1 MPQYHSLYMLSNV
14 LSGSNIFGV
23 TVTLWDFSNLM
34 QNSSAKRA
42 RLIWNK
48 VPHKKY
54 KNSSTVLWETF
65 RRVQEEG
72 KHNSILYKRS
82 NAQGA
87 SWSHRLLFFL
97 HSFVWSYSE
106 LFLNFWPTA
115 GGGWPHWTINLDV
128 VVSHESFLAALGDAT
143 SPLCLLHLPF
153 AWYLPPPAFSP
164 TRFS

>member
-1 MPQYHSLYMLSNV
+1 MLSNV
-14 LSGSNIFGV
+14 LPGRNIFGV

-34 QNSSAKRA
+34 QNCSAERT

-54 KNSSTVLWETF
+54 KNSSPVLWETC

-97 HSFVWSYSE
+97 HWFIWSYSG
-106 LFLNFWPTA
+106 LFFNFWPTA
-115 GGGWPHWTINLDV
+115 GEGWTHWTINFHMSPFWLLWV
-128 VVSHESFLAALGDAT
+128 MLHLLFT
-143 SPLCLLHLPF
+143 CYISPLPGTCHLQPSHPLGF
-153 AWYLPPPAFSP
+153 HNSK
-164 TRFS
+164 

>member
-1 MPQYHSLYMLSNV
+1 MLSNV
-14 LSGSNIFGV
+14 LPGRNIFGV

-34 QNSSAKRA
+34 QNCSAERT

-54 KNSSTVLWETF
+54 KNSSPVLWETC

-97 HSFVWSYSE
+97 HWFVWSYSR
-106 LFLNFWPTA
+106 LFFNFWPTA
-115 GGGWPHWTINLDV
+115 GEGWTHWTINLIV
-128 VVSHESFLAALGDAT
+128 VVPHESLLAALGDAT
-143 SPLCLLHLPF
+143 SPLYLLHLPF
-153 AWYLPPPAFSP
+153 ARYLPPPALSP